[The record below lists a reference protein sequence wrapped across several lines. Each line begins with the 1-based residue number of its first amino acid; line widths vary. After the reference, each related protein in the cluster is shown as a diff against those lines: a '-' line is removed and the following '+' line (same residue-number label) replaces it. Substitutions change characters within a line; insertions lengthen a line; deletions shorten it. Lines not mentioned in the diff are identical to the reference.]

1 MTAGMVVT
9 VLYRMAGSPATTLP
23 DSMENV
29 AEGSWYEI
37 ACAWGYNNG
46 IIGGYK
52 TFYPEQ
58 AVSRQELATML
69 YKYDCMNKTPSV
81 TGNLSG
87 FTDAGSVADWA
98 KDGLTWAV
106 DADIVSG
113 TSTTTLSPES
123 GATRAQVATMLCRY
137 LDYAK

>member
-1 MTAGMVVT
+1 
-9 VLYRMAGSPATTLP
+9 
-23 DSMENV
+23 MENV

-52 TFYPEQ
+52 AFYPEQ

-69 YKYDCMNKTPSV
+69 YNYDSLRESPSV
-81 TGNLSG
+81 SGDLSK
-87 FTDAGSVADWA
+87 FSDSGSVVSWA
-98 KDGLTWAV
+98 KDAMTWANAV
-106 DADIVSG
+106 GIVSG
-113 TSTTTLSPES
+113 TSATTLSPES
-123 GATRAQVATMLCRY
+123 GASRAQVATMLCRY